1 MPCKGRIGT
10 ILCTYISL
18 KIYIC
23 IQWIQNRFLLSTP
36 CKGSKQA
43 EKETIMPID
52 TTHIDLVAL
61 IEQRTNIRFIHK
73 STSAGGEWKGSCP
86 FCELGKDRFF
96 IQPYAGRPHYHCR
109 VCGRTGDAI
118 AFLEEH
124 ENLTFKQALVELELE
139 SEGFI
144 EPKFRFYDD
153 PPCKEWQNAASDF
166 IQRAERYL
174 WLENVEMSRKA
185 LEYLRGRGFTD
196 ETIRGAKLGYVPLAR
211 DGRWFS
217 APLEA
222 WGLSQEQTLK
232 DVVRIADGIVIP
244 WIAFGDVWKIC
255 IKRPWVEN
263 SKTELVYG
271 QVVGSGEGLYGAD
284 SIKPGEPALLV
295 EGEFDKLTVSQESD
309 IACAATGST
318 SRGRIQRW
326 IQLFNQ
332 ASLVLQSFDNDAA
345 GDDGAV
351 FWLENIPKAIR
362 WKPWKKDPNE
372 MLQRGQPVGVWVEL
386 GIQSAQIVQPTP
398 CPSESEIQ
406 ASSQPV
412 VPLPA
417 LSRTC
422 SEIWCNKTAEWYVE
436 GGRAF
441 CHTCHSRL
449 GYSKWYHEP
458 HSAI

>member
-1 MPCKGRIGT
+1 MFIDITQLDLKAIIER
-10 ILCTYISL
+10 YAHISFT
-18 KIYIC
+18 
-23 IQWIQNRFLLSTP
+23 R
-36 CKGSKQA
+36 
-43 EKETIMPID
+43 
-52 TTHIDLVAL
+52 VAN
-61 IEQRTNIRFIHK
+61 TG
-73 STSAGGEWKGSCP
+73 GGEFSSTCP
-86 FCELGKDRFF
+86 WCFGQDRFRCW
-96 IQPYAGRPHYHCR
+96 PYAERPHFWCR
-109 VCGRTGDAI
+109 NCRKNGDAI
-118 AFLEEH
+118 AFVMEH
-124 ENLTFKQALVELELE
+124 EGVSFRRALKDLE
-139 SEGFI
+139 I
-144 EPKFRFYDD
+144 ETSDGSLDMDEMQFRFYDD